1 MSSKTHVAACGSR
14 AGGAGRHM
22 CTCRDA
28 VQGRGSHTMFSSVA
42 CSHDIRA
49 HDAAA
54 NDVARVRSAPV
65 SDWCANGKPLS
76 QGGKSVLNSRM
87 KMLAVGLTAAF
98 AMSYSPADAQTIS
111 IAVAPSFGKTAN
123 DLAGAFSSYYGLNFG
138 VSYNISLQIED
149 DADIQSDIIA
159 GGTSGPYDL
168 YLASG
173 AVQAASLAIN
183 APSLVSSAFIY
194 AKDVLDL
201 YSPTVD
207 VTGGL
212 PFPLTTKFV
221 MPDPAVDVYG
231 QSAAGVLAF
240 GPWHILPTAIP
251 GGFVSTSPSV
261 GTTYSLVKVGA
272 FPYGFVARSQI
283 CRSNSGVKTYTAGS
297 YHHEYGLSNGAL
309 PIVLTAATIAKTRTT
324 DQNTVLS
331 NFIAFMTGT
340 ADSNGV
346 TTTFGTGIIQGY
358 CFDLP

>member
-1 MSSKTHVAACGSR
+1 
-14 AGGAGRHM
+14 
-22 CTCRDA
+22 
-28 VQGRGSHTMFSSVA
+28 
-42 CSHDIRA
+42 
-49 HDAAA
+49 
-54 NDVARVRSAPV
+54 
-65 SDWCANGKPLS
+65 
-76 QGGKSVLNSRM
+76 M
-87 KMLAVGLTAAF
+87 KMLAVALSAAF
-98 AMSYSPADAQTIS
+98 VMSYSQADAQTIS

-138 VSYNISLQIED
+138 VSYNVSLQIED
-149 DADIQSDIIA
+149 DASIQSDIEA
-159 GGTSGPYDL
+159 GGTTGPYDL

-173 AVQAASLAIN
+173 ALPVANLVIN

-194 AKDVLDL
+194 GKDALEL

-212 PFPLTTKFV
+212 PFPLNTNFV
-221 MPDPAVDVYG
+221 MPDPTADVYG
-231 QSAAGVLAF
+231 LSAAGVLLV
-240 GPWHILPTAIP
+240 GPWHIPPTAIP
-251 GGFVSTSPSV
+251 GGYVFTSPSV

-272 FPYGFVARSQI
+272 YPYGFVARSQI
-283 CRSNSGVKTYTAGS
+283 CRSNSGVRTYNAGS
-297 YHHEYGLSNGAL
+297 YHKEYGLSNGATPQL
-309 PIVLTAATIAKTRTT
+309 LTAATIAKTRTT